1 MVCLVRSEDRKP
13 SRRVFPLL
21 QNLDLDTVTFD
32 QVQGVGDP
40 ITIEDMNEQEL
51 QDLVLVNLARLV
63 VSGEWTGL
71 LEAGGGGEAIGTY
84 AAVVP
89 PMADG
94 DGASYLLPL
103 PIANNFSEVTNW
115 NYGVPG
121 STSIL
126 MLWPWTVQVS
136 GTMDELGVRIGSTA
150 GDELY
155 IGFYDSDSTNFYPSG
170 APLFTTNFTPTTN
183 SMFTID
189 ASSMGEVVAG
199 DVLWLAMFGQVT
211 KSKINCFNTGD
222 ITCAIPRIDSSLQYS
237 VHQCGFRLGGET
249 ANTFPTITDAKEF
262 DSFDVPSVPA
272 LTFSVT

>member
-21 QNLDLDTVTFD
+21 QNLDLDTVTFAN
-32 QVQGVGDP
+32 VQGVGDP

-94 DGASYLLPL
+94 DVATYQLPL
-103 PIANNFSEVTNW
+103 PIANNISEVTNW
-115 NYGVPG
+115 SYGVPG
-121 STSIL
+121 VTTVL
-126 MLWPWTVQVS
+126 MFWPWTVQVS
-136 GTMDELGVRIGSTA
+136 GTMDDLGVRVGSTA

-183 SMFTID
+183 TNFTID
-189 ASSMGEVVAG
+189 ASSLGAVTAG
-199 DVLWLAMFGQVT
+199 DVLWLAIFGQVT
-211 KSKINCFNTGD
+211 KSKINCFDTGV
-222 ITCAIPRIDSSLQYS
+222 ITVAIPKIDSSLETL
-237 VHQCGFRLGGET
+237 VHQAGLRLDGET

-262 DSFDVPSVPA
+262 ESIDMPSVPA
-272 LTFSVT
+272 LSFSVT